1 MNKSFLDD
9 IPASIFT
16 TTGIVIAFLLI
27 NDLTSTEQNNIGNWL
42 EMIGQIL
49 ITNSN
54 QQELIENKKNTD
66 EIELLNKVKS
76 IINDEI
82 NKIKKSE

>member
-54 QQELIENKKNTD
+54 QQELIENKSNTD